1 MARNQEKAQA
11 MLNRFLQYKK
21 DQLYGPKGKRPA
33 FANECNNL
41 GEAERWRRQIVKEI
55 SKEVTEIQN
64 ASLGEHRIRDLN
76 DHINKLLREKKHWER
91 QIKLLGG
98 PDYTRVAR
106 KTLVLKFQIFEMAEE
121 LQWEGGY
128 FYFGAAR
135 ELPGVRELFEKQQLE
150 NVKRRTRGDLHKLV
164 DAQYYG
170 YGDEDDGY
178 LVKLEAKV
186 ETKARKRAIDKW
198 NAQNEKS
205 KVRKI
210 TKTYDGSLS
219 DATNKEGGEVLFKAH
234 VPLPSDEELKAA
246 ILAKKKAE
254 LMAKYAS

>member
-98 PDYTRVAR
+98 PDYTRGVPNIRDGRGAP
-106 KTLVLKFQIFEMAEE
+106 MGA
-121 LQWEGGY
+121 GGY

-186 ETKARKRAIDKW
+186 EEKARKRAIDKW
-198 NAQNEKS
+198 NGQNEKS

-210 TKTYDGSLS
+210 TKRYDGSIN
-219 DATNKEGGEVLFKAH
+219 DVTNKEGGEVLFKAH